1 MYYSIQEKG
10 FYFLLILS
18 LFIVKIESENC
29 LSSVFLKEE
38 CLNKTIC
45 VNTGNES
52 WCACTLT
59 YNETNFELSYCF
71 RNNRDCS
78 IFRHNFCMDIKLDFV
93 YVWLYVTVAFF
104 GFVFSIFLCF
114 CFCFFCPNGCEKLL
128 TAVCCDYILKCL
140 CCIFIYP
147 VGCFL
152 TAVKAICCDYM
163 VKCLDCIFKIFGE
176 LCLGLFRNLI
186 LIITCKYNE
195 IYDKFCRTTSSSLP
209 TRRSGTQNNINPN
222 VFTINTPNQLNDQI
236 IEQIIIDQ
244 ETIQREIDEKHLKRR
259 MKKTIVSEPSI
270 EKIIKNNDDDLPIC
284 AICLTSLKNETVKTI
299 SCGHTF
305 HQHCIDDWFKE
316 NPNNPSCPFR
326 CKKNT
331 NLGEANIT
339 QF

>member
-52 WCACTLT
+52 WCACTLP

-71 RNNRDCS
+71 RNNQNCS
-78 IFRHNFCMDIKLDFV
+78 IFRHNFCMDNKLDS
-93 YVWLYVTVAFF
+93 LYLLLYFTVAFI
-104 GFVFSIFLCF
+104 GFCCCF
-114 CFCFFCPNGCEKLL
+114 CSFPVWYTLWK
-128 TAVCCDYILKCL
+128 
-140 CCIFIYP
+140 IY
-147 VGCFL
+147 CM
-152 TAVKAICCDYM
+152 DYM
-163 VKCLDCIFKIFGE
+163 VKCLDCIFEIIGK
-176 LCLGLFRNLI
+176 LCVGLFRNLI

-236 IEQIIIDQ
+236 IVQIIIDQ

-270 EKIIKNNDDDLPIC
+270 EKIIRTSSDKNNDDDLPIC
-284 AICLTSLKNETVKTI
+284 IICLTSLKNETVRNKTI

-316 NPNNPSCPFR
+316 NPNSPSCPFR
-326 CKKNT
+326 CKKYT